1 MNRNHRRTGKGQRG
15 FVIYIWLLMMLF
27 VIIPMVGLAID
38 GGILYFIKGKLQ
50 AAVDGA
56 ALGAARSLNRSTA
69 IAQQITDATDT
80 ATRYY
85 HANFPIGWMGVS
97 NVADPAVTGPAAPP
111 ATAIINVVGQ
121 VDAPTWFMRILG
133 FNSVHLA
140 VVGQPSRRNVNIML
154 VIDRSQS
161 LQDTGSCPW

>member
-15 FVIYIWLLMMLF
+15 FVIHIWLFMMLF

-38 GGILYFIKGKLQ
+38 AGILYFIKGKLQ

-56 ALGAARSLNRSTA
+56 GRGAARSLNRSPA
-69 IAQQITDATDT
+69 LAQQQSDATDT

-85 HANFPIGWMGVS
+85 HANFPVGWMGVS
-97 NVADPAVTGPAAPP
+97 SVPDPAVTWPTAPP
-111 ATAIINVVGQ
+111 ATALINVVGQ
-121 VDAPTWFMRILG
+121 IDAPPWFMRILG

-140 VVGQPSRRNVNIML
+140 VAGQASRRNVNIML
-154 VIDRSQS
+154 VIDR
-161 LQDTGSCPW
+161 